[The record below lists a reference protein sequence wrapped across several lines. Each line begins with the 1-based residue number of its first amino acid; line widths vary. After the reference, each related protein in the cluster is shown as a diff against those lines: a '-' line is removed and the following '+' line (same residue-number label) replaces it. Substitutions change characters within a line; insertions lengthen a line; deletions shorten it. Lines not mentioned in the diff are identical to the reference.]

1 MIEVCY
7 NHVSF
12 STGGTSRVNEGQLL
26 CLLLPKERTMS
37 VTSCRENPIEIIG
50 SDLQGDG
57 SVQSRKTKSLIKV
70 GTDLDNPWHTA
81 CQSNR

>member
-1 MIEVCY
+1 MIEARH
-7 NHVSF
+7 NQVSF
-12 STGGTSRVNEGQLL
+12 STGGTSWVNEGQLL

-57 SVQSRKTKSLIKV
+57 SDQSRKTKSLIKD
-70 GTDLDNPWHTA
+70 GTD
-81 CQSNR
+81 